1 VQIFCDGLFLGM
13 VSFSALLS
21 KFKDNKDKTGW
32 TYIEIG
38 ERYAEK
44 LKPGTRVSFRV
55 RGLLDD
61 YPIQKT
67 ALLPMGDGKF
77 ILPFN
82 AAMRKGTRKKAGDK
96 IKVQLEL
103 DERSITPSTEFIRC
117 LKDDPRAF
125 AFFNSLAKSHQA
137 YFSKWI
143 DSAKTSSTKI
153 NRITMAVIS
162 LGSGQGY
169 GEMIRANKKNK
180 E

>member
-1 VQIFCDGLFLGM
+1 II
-13 VSFSALLS
+13 S
-21 KFKDNKDKTGW
+21 KFNSNKEKTGW
-32 TYIEIG
+32 SYIEIG
-38 ERYAEK
+38 ERQAKK

-55 RGLLDD
+55 KGLLDNF
-61 YPIQKT
+61 PIQKA

-82 AAMRKGTRKKAGDK
+82 ATMRKGTKKKEGDK

-103 DERSITPSTEFIRC
+103 DGRSIPPSMAFIRC

-125 AFFNSLAKSHQA
+125 EFFYSLPKSHQA

-143 DSAKTSSTKI
+143 DSAKTMFTKT
-153 NRITMAVIS
+153 NRITMAVIA
-162 LGSGQGY
+162 LGAGQGY
-169 GEMIRANKKNK
+169 GEMIRANKKK